1 MKLVIHNCLKNISD
15 IIKKSEDY
23 LHICNSEI
31 SELYYE
37 ASVGKPYFDEI
48 IVNDDNLNVNQM
60 YMLYNMLLLESKL
73 IFISKYNNIFTDH
86 IINTNNIFSE
96 VTKKDNKLYKTI
108 KRPIIDF
115 IIIGA
120 QKSGT
125 TSIYNNLID
134 HPKISLQ
141 SELNPELSEIHFFD
155 KNWKKGINWYKS
167 KLNYDKEIVGEKTPS
182 LLYLSH
188 TFPLIQQVNPHVKL
202 IVILRNPIDRAFSN
216 YKMHQYK
223 YKYKL
228 NNQTFDDVINK
239 ELRFRLNENKTFRSM
254 GSHYLQRG
262 LYYDQIIELKKW
274 FPDQNILI
282 LLTEDMAKKPLNVF
296 NNICKFLNVDEMN
309 DDKKLDKYNVNRS
322 KKNISPKT
330 YKKLVEFYK
339 DDVKKLEKLLNR
351 KLNWF

>member
-1 MKLVIHNCLKNISD
+1 
-15 IIKKSEDY
+15 
-23 LHICNSEI
+23 
-31 SELYYE
+31 
-37 ASVGKPYFDEI
+37 
-48 IVNDDNLNVNQM
+48 
-60 YMLYNMLLLESKL
+60 
-73 IFISKYNNIFTDH
+73 
-86 IINTNNIFSE
+86 
-96 VTKKDNKLYKTI
+96 LYKTI

-216 YKMHQYK
+216 YKMHK
-223 YKYKL
+223 KISVL
-228 NNQTFDDVINK
+228 NPYIF
-239 ELRFRLNENKTFRSM
+239 
-254 GSHYLQRG
+254 
-262 LYYDQIIELKKW
+262 
-274 FPDQNILI
+274 
-282 LLTEDMAKKPLNVF
+282 
-296 NNICKFLNVDEMN
+296 
-309 DDKKLDKYNVNRS
+309 
-322 KKNISPKT
+322 
-330 YKKLVEFYK
+330 
-339 DDVKKLEKLLNR
+339 
-351 KLNWF
+351 